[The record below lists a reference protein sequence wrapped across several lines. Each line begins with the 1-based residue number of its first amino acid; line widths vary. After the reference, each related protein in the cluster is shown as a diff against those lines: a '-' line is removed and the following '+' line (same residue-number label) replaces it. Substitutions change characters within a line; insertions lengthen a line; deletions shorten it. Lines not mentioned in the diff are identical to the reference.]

1 MTPIQTF
8 RDDPMEEPT
17 LVPSEKKG
25 LSIHVVFFDCRLHDI
40 AEQKFLYPVWSL
52 GMVVEGIV

>member
-1 MTPIQTF
+1 
-8 RDDPMEEPT
+8 MEEPT